1 MPKHQHWRGVS
12 GIFLAFVIAI
22 FALPCAAADD
32 KKAALSELRQRI
44 EKLQSDLAKSE
55 ESRTEVADALRV
67 SEKAISEANRKL
79 SELSAIERGLAAE
92 LTDIKTRTEDAKKDS
107 SRQHTLR
114 DQIVRRQYVHGNAD
128 SLRLVLEGDDVSRV
142 ERQVRYLGYVSR
154 ARAATISTLNTSLSQ
169 LAELDAA
176 ASQKREEI
184 AANAALQKSARQA
197 LETERAQNQKV
208 LARVANEIRSGKR
221 EIGRL
226 KRDEDRLSRLV
237 TQLAKAL
244 AQKPAPKP
252 RKEAKPAHGRR
263 GPAEA
268 IDNVADSSLAGS
280 AFAAL
285 KGRLKW
291 PTRGELTG
299 RFGAQRESG
308 GVTWKGIFIRATHGS
323 AVRAVADGEV
333 VFADWLRGF
342 GNLLIVDHGGGYLS
356 LYGNN
361 ETLLKQVGETTQ
373 SGETVAS
380 VGSTGGAS
388 ESGVYFELRQD
399 GKPFDP
405 AKWITK

>member
-1 MPKHQHWRGVS
+1 MLKAQYWRGL
-12 GIFLAFVIAI
+12 LAISLFV
-22 FALPCAAADD
+22 FALPGEAAPD
-32 KKAALSELRQRI
+32 KKQALSELRARI

-55 ESRTEVADALRV
+55 ESRTEAADALRA
-67 SEKAISEANRKL
+67 SEKAISEANR
-79 SELSAIERGLAAE
+79 GLAALGLAEQNLEQE
-92 LTDIKTRTEDAKKDS
+92 LASIKAQSDAARQNT
-107 SRQHTLR
+107 SRQQTLR
-114 DQIVRRQYVHGNAD
+114 DQIVRRQYQHGSAD
-128 SLRLVLEGDDVSRV
+128 TLRLVLEGEDLARV
-142 ERQVRYLGYVSR
+142 ERQLRYLGYVSKS
-154 ARAATISTLNTSLSQ
+154 RAATITALNTNLAQ
-169 LAELDAA
+169 LAELDAEA
-176 ASQKREEI
+176 RAKREAL
-184 AANAALQKSARQA
+184 AANAAEQKSTRQA
-197 LETERAQNQKV
+197 LEIERAEYQKV
-208 LARVANEIRSGKR
+208 LTQVANDIRSGKR

-226 KRDEDRLSRLV
+226 KRDEDRLSRLIV
-237 TQLAKAL
+237 QLAKAF
-244 AQKPAPKP
+244 AKKPAPRRAPAEQKPATP
-252 RKEAKPAHGRR
+252 RSAT
-263 GPAEA
+263 AEL
-268 IDNVADSSLAGS
+268 IERVADASLSGS

-285 KGRLKW
+285 RGRLKW

-308 GVTWKGIFIRATHGS
+308 GVTWKGIFIRAGQG
-323 AVRAVADGEV
+323 APVRAVADGEV

-380 VGSTGGAS
+380 VGSTGGAA